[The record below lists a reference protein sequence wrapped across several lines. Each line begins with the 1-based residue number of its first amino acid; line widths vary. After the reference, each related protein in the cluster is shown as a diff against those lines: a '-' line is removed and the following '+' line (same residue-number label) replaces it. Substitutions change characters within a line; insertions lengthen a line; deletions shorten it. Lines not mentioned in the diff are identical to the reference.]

1 MSLRALLSYNET
13 ATNAIKDKS
22 QHEIDAMRDVP
33 RTPRRLL
40 AGRGAVVHSSLPSQH
55 SEVGALAAFRP
66 QGIEGSV
73 SVLENWCSEEQAS
86 SDHTAPAAAG
96 GALSTDQGLITT
108 RPAAVQGTAR
118 PDPPLLLALCFS

>member
-13 ATNAIKDKS
+13 ATHAIKDKS

-33 RTPRRLL
+33 RPPRRLL
-40 AGRGAVVHSSLPSQH
+40 AGGAVVHSSLPSQH

-66 QGIEGSV
+66 QGMIEGSV
-73 SVLENWCSEEQAS
+73 SVLENWRSEEQAS